1 MNSFVNSVTVGPS
14 TGAFP
19 CHSGGSS
26 LQPASFFPPQFVPQ
40 GNFVLGSL
48 DQGTMA
54 HGVDPNRRECPA
66 EFHQLA
72 QQRAA
77 GVPTSH
83 PLQTPTTTY
92 VQYCEPQQLIPIYQT
107 SSGDWAVSLPQSPVL
122 MPQPPMTPVMTPGSG
137 MYVVP
142 QMVPNVFPMP
152 VASAAPTPLSTPSPQ
167 NSNVF
172 VGPPSAFVP
181 SYLTGES
188 TQFPNVCKG
197 DPTLNQDHFQ
207 GSSSRQEMINSMQQV
222 DVQLPHE
229 AMSELESHREQTH
242 DEFDQNRFQ
251 SLWILFVERTDNV
264 LDSAM
269 RNAKRTK
276 RRWYKREK
284 NAVEALKENFR
295 QDFEFWKNE
304 DPDLLPIFI
313 NVVHHAADLIKH
325 DSESSKHPNCR
336 QIQQICQKLPL
347 VLKYLKQNDFNAE
360 GAVTWLMK
368 FEKSRSLLIY
378 IRAFKNL
385 QLMNF
390 ENFHLTL
397 SKNKNEALENHER
410 GEEKD
415 LRGDNCIRF
424 RAKRVDCF
432 REEAHLFD
440 GHVRELIALGEVEV
454 DGIYICFDHKPKKKK
469 SPNKGIVSGILFYF
483 VTPSADA
490 AENLLRK
497 LVQFCEDRNS
507 PFFEINQ
514 KMFRKKESKTM
525 ENQFM
530 PQRLCEVENW
540 TEDDFQRQKEMYH
553 FTLAKTKAE
562 STPPPAEIT
571 TESTQP
577 PLVKMESP
585 YNYAG

>member
-1 MNSFVNSVTVGPS
+1 MF
-14 TGAFP
+14 
-19 CHSGGSS
+19 
-26 LQPASFFPPQFVPQ
+26 
-40 GNFVLGSL
+40 GSL

-54 HGVDPNRRECPA
+54 HGVDPNSRECPA
-66 EFHQLA
+66 EFRQLA

-92 VQYCEPQQLIPIYQT
+92 TQYCEPLPPIFVQT
-107 SSGDWAVSLPQSPVL
+107 SSGECIPLVPLTTQSPVL
-122 MPQPPMTPVMTPGSG
+122 MPQPPMTPVVTPGSG

-142 QMVPNVFPMP
+142 QMVPFPMP
-152 VASAAPTPLSTPSPQ
+152 VASAPPTPLSTPSPP

-172 VGPPSAFVP
+172 VNPPPALVP
-181 SYLTGES
+181 NYVISEPTHSLN
-188 TQFPNVCKG
+188 FCKG
-197 DPTLNQDHFQ
+197 DPTLPENHFQ
-207 GSSSRQEMINSMQQV
+207 DSPSRQEMINSMQQV

-242 DEFDQNRFQ
+242 NEFDQTRFQ
-251 SLWILFVERTDNV
+251 SLWMLFLENENV

-269 RNAKRTK
+269 SNAKRAK
-276 RRWYKREK
+276 KRWYKREK
-284 NAVEALKENFR
+284 NAVEALKKNFR
-295 QDFEFWKNE
+295 KDFEFWKNE
-304 DPDLLPIFI
+304 DPDLLPVFI
-313 NVVHHAADLIKH
+313 EVVHHAADLIKH
-325 DSESSKHPNCR
+325 DSETSKNQNGRH
-336 QIQQICQKLPL
+336 IQQICQKIPL
-347 VLKYLKQNDFNAE
+347 VLKFLKQNDFNAD
-360 GAVTWLMK
+360 GAVSWLMN
-368 FEKSRSLLIY
+368 FEKNRSLLIY

-397 SKNKNEALENHER
+397 SKNKDEALENHE

-424 RAKRVDCF
+424 RSKRVDCF

-440 GHVRELIALGEVEV
+440 EHVRQLIASGEVEV
-454 DGIYICFDHKPKKKK
+454 DGIYICFDHKPKRKK
-469 SPNKGIVSGILFYF
+469 SANKGIVSGILFYF
-483 VTPSADA
+483 VTPNADA

-497 LVQFCEDRNS
+497 LVQFCEDQSS
-507 PFFEINQ
+507 PHFEANQ
-514 KMFRKKESKTM
+514 KMFRKKESKTA

-562 STPPPAEIT
+562 STPPPEVT